1 MQINPAKVK
10 ALVGLARSFPH
21 SPLSEK
27 QVGEKWIIEKKEYNY
42 ENIERIKKNENHDLC
57 IVTLARSV
65 TNISPLCL
73 PSEPMKS
80 YEKKLGKYLGFGYRK
95 GRLLIKKN
103 FPRVFL
109 LSIKAVKASFC

>member
-1 MQINPAKVK
+1 MQIDAAKVK

-27 QVGEKWIIEKKEYNY
+27 QYGDVWKIEKKEYNY
-42 ENIERIKKNENHDLC
+42 ENIERIKVNENHDLC

-80 YEKKLGKYLGFGYRK
+80 YEKKWGKYLGFGYRK
-95 GRLLIKKN
+95 GRLLIKKKK
-103 FPRVFL
+103 
-109 LSIKAVKASFC
+109 LSSSIFVKY